1 MAMNEPDAAPAAPPT
16 PAMPARDLERH
27 TAHVRAAPQDKA
39 TISLIV
45 TRPGTDQREVVES
58 ARLTP
63 EEGLVG
69 DHWLALGSS
78 KMPGGVANP
87 EAQIT
92 LMSTRVLEA
101 IEADRARWPL
111 AGDQLYLD
119 MDLSESNLPAG
130 TRLAVGDAEV
140 VVTELPHTGCVK
152 FAGRFGHD
160 ALRWISTHE
169 GRSMRMRGMYVRVV
183 RAGAIHTGDAVR
195 RI

>member
-1 MAMNEPDAAPAAPPT
+1 MNETDAAPT
-16 PAMPARDLERH
+16 PSRDLDRH
-27 TAHVRAAPQDKA
+27 TAHVRAAPRDEA
-39 TISLIV
+39 AITLIV
-45 TRPGTDQREVVES
+45 TRPDTDQREVVAS
-58 ARLTP
+58 AQLTP

-69 DHWLALGSS
+69 DHWLARGNA

-101 IEADRARWPL
+101 IEPDPARWPI

-130 TRLAVGDAEV
+130 TRLAVGEAEV
-140 VVTELPHTGCVK
+140 LVTELPHTGCVK

-169 GRSMRMRGMYVRVV
+169 GRSMRMRGMYVKVV
-183 RAGAIHTGDAVR
+183 RAGAVHTGDMVR